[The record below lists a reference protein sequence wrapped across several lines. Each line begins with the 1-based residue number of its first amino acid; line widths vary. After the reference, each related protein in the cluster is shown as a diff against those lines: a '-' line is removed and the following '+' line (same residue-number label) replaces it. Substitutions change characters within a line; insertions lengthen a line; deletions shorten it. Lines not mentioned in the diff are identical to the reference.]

1 MPKITLLPLN
11 RVIEVAA
18 GTTILIGATREG
30 IDITHDCTE
39 GICGTDIARITEGAE
54 NLSDKTEAED
64 LFQDVLVKVFARLDE
79 LVEIDHP
86 GSWLS
91 RVLYN
96 HFVDNQRRYARQRMV
111 VVDEGQLPG
120 KDLGSLPG
128 GTNPEQLADLPF
140 PIQVIT
146 RAVVDLTE
154 RCDERV
160 LGLEHHARLNLW

>member
-64 LFQDVLVKVFARLDE
+64 LTLETMDAGPDDRLCCMAKVLGDVT
-79 LVEIDHP
+79 VEI
-86 GSWLS
+86 
-91 RVLYN
+91 
-96 HFVDNQRRYARQRMV
+96 FE
-111 VVDEGQLPG
+111 EG
-120 KDLGSLPG
+120 D
-128 GTNPEQLADLPF
+128 
-140 PIQVIT
+140 
-146 RAVVDLTE
+146 
-154 RCDERV
+154 
-160 LGLEHHARLNLW
+160 